1 MDSLIPIL
9 SILNRNLV
17 SKLALFIRIKTMTKV
32 TSFPKEKIKILLLEG
47 VHQSSIDE
55 FKKRGYTNIDY
66 RKGALSEQEL
76 LDIIEDFH
84 LIGIR
89 SKTNLTKAVL
99 QKANKLLAVG
109 CFCIGTNQVDL
120 ETAKQEGI
128 AVFNSPYSN
137 TRSVAELIIAESV
150 MLLRRI
156 PERSRAAHEGTWLK
170 DAQGSYELRGK
181 KIGIIG
187 YGHIG
192 SQVSVLG
199 EAMGL
204 QVFYYDVEPKLPLGN
219 AQSISSLQEL
229 MSTCDIVTLH
239 VPATPETHYMI
250 TAKELAWMKEGSILL
265 NLSRGTVVDI
275 DALRDVLVSNQLA
288 GAAVDVFPVEP
299 KIKSEKFAS
308 PLQGLPN
315 VILTPHIGGSTQ
327 EAQEN
332 IGFDAATKLSNYI
345 DKGTTIGNHTIP
357 ALNLPIQNE
366 EHHRILHIHQ
376 NVPGVLSEINSKLSQ
391 LNVNITGQ
399 HLKTNEKVGYVVL
412 DIEGEATLE
421 ALEELKTVKNTIKAR
436 ILF

>member
-1 MDSLIPIL
+1 
-9 SILNRNLV
+9 
-17 SKLALFIRIKTMTKV
+17 MTKI
-32 TSFPKEKIKILLLEG
+32 TSYPKDKIKILLLEG
-47 VHQSSIDE
+47 VHPSSVEE

-66 RKGALSEQEL
+66 RKGALSESEL
-76 LDIIEDFH
+76 LDIVEDYH

-89 SKTNLTKAVL
+89 SKTTLPKSVLEKAH
-99 QKANKLLAVG
+99 KLLAIG
-109 CFCIGTNQVDL
+109 CYCIGMNQVDL
-120 ETAKQEGI
+120 SAAAELGI

-137 TRSVAELIIAESV
+137 TRSVAELIIAESI

-156 PERSRAAHEGTWLK
+156 PERSDAAHKGLWLK
-170 DAQGSYELRGK
+170 DAKGSYELRGK

-199 EAMGL
+199 EGMGL

-219 AQSISSLQEL
+219 AQNMATLQEL
-229 MSTCDIVTLH
+229 FSTCDIVTLH
-239 VPATPETHYMI
+239 VPATKETHNMV
-250 TAKELAWMKEGSILL
+250 TAKEIGWMKKGSILL
-265 NLSRGTVVDI
+265 NLSRGTVVNI
-275 DALRDVLVSNQLA
+275 DALKEAIVSEHLA
-288 GAAVDVFPVEP
+288 GAAVDVFPEEP
-299 KIKSEKFAS
+299 KEKSERFVS

-332 IGFDAATKLSNYI
+332 IGIDAATKLCNYL
-345 DKGTTIGNHTIP
+345 DRGATIGNHTVP
-357 ALNLPIQNE
+357 SLSLPIQNP
-366 EHHRILHIHQ
+366 EHHRILHIHH
-376 NVPGVLSEINSKLSQ
+376 NVPGVLSEINSKLSA

-399 HLKTNEKVGYVVL
+399 HLQTNQKIGYVVL
-412 DIEGEATLE
+412 DVDGDATLE